1 MSAKC
6 RKQRKEG
13 KHGGAIWNEVVLL
26 ADSSKFDQTAF
37 VKLMDLK
44 RLDYIIT
51 DKRPEDVWLEYCE
64 ENGIRLIY

>member
-1 MSAKC
+1 M
-6 RKQRKEG
+6 
-13 KHGGAIWNEVVLL
+13 HGGAIWNEGVLL

-51 DKRPEDVWLEYCE
+51 DKRPEDVWIEYCE